1 MTNGVNLGEFLWFSS
16 CSLPL
21 CRFRGVLMV
30 HQKQRGLQRKIL
42 QKWLVTPDVFATSLY
57 DLFLFIQFLPLIF
70 EFPNIVGS
78 FDFK

>member
-1 MTNGVNLGEFLWFSS
+1 
-16 CSLPL
+16 
-21 CRFRGVLMV
+21 MV
-30 HQKQRGLQRKIL
+30 HRKQQGLRRKIL

-70 EFPNIVGS
+70 EFPNIAGS